1 MGRRVRRAR
10 IKRTS
15 LYSFLFLF
23 GLIHAQENSEK
34 SLDNILLDDN
44 IDFAFDDTIFSSP
57 FETEKKSATSHW
69 LDNFTIKI
77 SQQLYSQINHH
88 QIPITPT
95 LSIDRKKD
103 LEINRLG
110 TNVRYQN
117 VFAPG
122 WLLQASAQLRLH
134 WAGDYQSEVE
144 NKNFEWEFRGN
155 ELFLQHSLEKQT
167 IKFGR
172 QTVVWG
178 ETLGNSVL
186 DVININEFRDF
197 SIIDI
202 EDARLNQWLLVW
214 DFFGDKSNF
223 SSFVNFFPEFN
234 PNPVRGSPFFFEM
247 PFDLTEYDREGDLLF
262 EVGTKWNRSFRGSD
276 VSLMAAYLYENQ
288 LSFDTPT
295 ELFKNPKPKV
305 NDFILLGFSVNRALG
320 KLLLNLDIA
329 YSHDVLLGSFNF
341 LSNTSMNSDSSS
353 RTDRLGTSFGFEYA
367 VNNNQNVSVGI
378 QAQKLINIEST
389 PFDNF
394 AGNERKVFGSWLAR
408 YSNTLSNGNLTLSST
423 LQGDLKGESLLALL
437 DVTYNLNDKWAISTQ
452 IISISAADISPLF
465 LFSEDVR
472 LGATVSFSF

>member
-1 MGRRVRRAR
+1 MSSRLGRAR
-10 IKRTS
+10 TKTTR
-15 LYSFLFLF
+15 LYSFIFLF
-23 GLIHAQENSEK
+23 GVIYGQDSSNK
-34 SLDNILLDDN
+34 SLDDILLDDN
-44 IDFAFDDTIFSSP
+44 IDFAFDDSIFNSP
-57 FETEKKSATSHW
+57 FETEQESSKNDW
-69 LDNFTIKI
+69 LDNFTIKV

-88 QIPITPT
+88 RIPITPT
-95 LSIDRKKD
+95 LSIDRKRD

-155 ELFLQHSLEKQT
+155 ELFLQRSFANQT
-167 IKFGR
+167 IKLGR

-214 DFFGDKSNF
+214 DFFGDDSDF
-223 SSFVNFFPEFN
+223 SSFINFFPEFN

-247 PFDLTEYDREGDLLF
+247 PFDLTEYDREGDLIF
-262 EVGTKWNRSFRGSD
+262 EVGTKWKRSFKGSD

-288 LSFDTPT
+288 LSFDVPS
-295 ELFKNPKPKV
+295 EAFKNPKPKV
-305 NDFILLGFSVNRALG
+305 NDFVLFGFSVNRALG

-341 LSNTSMNSDSSS
+341 LSNTSMNSGSSS
-353 RTDRLGTSFGFEYA
+353 KANRLGTSFGFEYA
-367 VNNNQNVSVGI
+367 VNNNQNISIGI
-378 QAQKLINIEST
+378 QAQKLTNIDST

-394 AGNERKVFGSWLAR
+394 SGNERKVFGSWLAR
-408 YSNTLSNGNLTLSST
+408 YSNAFNNGNLTVSST
-423 LQGDLKGESLLALL
+423 LQGDLKGESLLALM

-452 IISISAADISPLF
+452 IISISAADNSPLF

>member
-1 MGRRVRRAR
+1 MDRRVRGER
-10 IKRTS
+10 IKTTG
-15 LYSFLFLF
+15 LYSFVFLF

-34 SLDNILLDDN
+34 SLDDILLDDS
-44 IDFAFDDTIFSSP
+44 IDFAFDDAIFNSP
-57 FETEKKSATSHW
+57 FETEQESATSDW
-69 LDNFTIKI
+69 LDNFTVKI

-155 ELFLQHSLEKQT
+155 ELFLQRSLENQT

-223 SSFVNFFPEFN
+223 SSFVNFFP
-234 PNPVRGSPFFFEM
+234 R
-247 PFDLTEYDREGDLLF
+247 
-262 EVGTKWNRSFRGSD
+262 
-276 VSLMAAYLYENQ
+276 
-288 LSFDTPT
+288 
-295 ELFKNPKPKV
+295 
-305 NDFILLGFSVNRALG
+305 I
-320 KLLLNLDIA
+320 
-329 YSHDVLLGSFNF
+329 
-341 LSNTSMNSDSSS
+341 
-353 RTDRLGTSFGFEYA
+353 
-367 VNNNQNVSVGI
+367 
-378 QAQKLINIEST
+378 
-389 PFDNF
+389 
-394 AGNERKVFGSWLAR
+394 
-408 YSNTLSNGNLTLSST
+408 
-423 LQGDLKGESLLALL
+423 
-437 DVTYNLNDKWAISTQ
+437 
-452 IISISAADISPLF
+452 
-465 LFSEDVR
+465 
-472 LGATVSFSF
+472 